1 MIKKRLFI
9 LGLGTG
15 LIAGAL
21 LLQLALIGQAQTVS
35 SMNTTELTRE
45 QLEEAAAR
53 LDLKVIEGSEELMTE
68 DEWREKVIEQGNK
81 TPADPTAP
89 DTANPSQEPST
100 PAVPQ
105 SSPPKEKGNQQ
116 PTAAVKAVNTPKE
129 AAAPQQAK
137 AAKQLV
143 TFRIA
148 PGKNLTAVAE
158 ELEKSGVVES
168 ASDFMEAATAKK
180 INRKIRSGTYT
191 LEKGESLN
199 SIITKFTTV
208 PSR

>member
-9 LGLGTG
+9 FGLGTG

-21 LLQLALIGQAQTVS
+21 LLQLALIGQAQSVS
-35 SMNTTELTRE
+35 SLNTQELTRE

-53 LDLKVIEGSEELMTE
+53 LDLKVIESSEELMTE

-100 PAVPQ
+100 PSEPQ
-105 SSPPKEKGNQQ
+105 SSAPQETNKQQ
-116 PTAAVKAVNTPKE
+116 TAAVKAVDTPKE
-129 AAAPQQAK
+129 AVAPQQAK

-158 ELEKSGVVES
+158 ELEKSGVVQS
-168 ASDFMEAATAKK
+168 ASDFMEAANAKK